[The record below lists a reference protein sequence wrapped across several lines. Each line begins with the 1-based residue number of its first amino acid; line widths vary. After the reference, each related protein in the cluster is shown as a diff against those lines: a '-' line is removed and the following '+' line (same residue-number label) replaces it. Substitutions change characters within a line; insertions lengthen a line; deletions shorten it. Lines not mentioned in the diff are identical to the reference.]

1 MKTCPKCGN
10 KLGDEALFC
19 NNCGFTMS
27 NVASD
32 NGTGNPNPNPQPQPQ
47 PQAPN
52 NGSWQN
58 NGQQAYQQ
66 PYVAPS
72 YDPADHTREF
82 DPKDIADNK
91 LYATLPYFFG
101 ILGIIPA
108 LLVKDSPFTEFHI
121 KASIRLTL
129 AGILLLVPCIIP
141 VLGWI
146 VSGIGY
152 IVLTVLY
159 IMAIVWVLQGKAKD
173 IPIISKIG
181 FLK

>member
-1 MKTCPKCGN
+1 
-10 KLGDEALFC
+10 
-19 NNCGFTMS
+19 MS

-32 NGTGNPNPNPQPQPQ
+32 SNAGNAGGAGANPNPQPQ
-47 PQAPN
+47 AAAN
-52 NGSWQN
+52 NSWQN
-58 NGQQAYQQ
+58 NGQQGGYQQGYQQAGYQQ
-66 PYVAPS
+66 PYVAYNPG
-72 YDPADHTREF
+72 DHTSEF
-82 DPKDIADNK
+82 DPKDIENNK

-121 KASIRLTL
+121 KVSIRLSI
-129 AGILLLVPCIIP
+129 ACVLLLIPAIIP
-141 VLGWI
+141 ILGWI
-146 VSGIGY
+146 VTGIGY

-159 IMAIVWVLQGKAKD
+159 IMAIVYVLQGKAKD

>member
-1 MKTCPKCGN
+1 
-10 KLGDEALFC
+10 
-19 NNCGFTMS
+19 MS

-32 NGTGNPNPNPQPQPQ
+32 NGAGNANTNPNPQPQPQ
-47 PQAPN
+47 AAGN
-52 NGSWQN
+52 SSWQN
-58 NGQQAYQQ
+58 NGQQSYQQGYQQ
-66 PYVAPS
+66 PYVAPA
-72 YDPADHTREF
+72 YDPNDHTGEF

-91 LYATLPYFFG
+91 LYAALPYFFG

-108 LLVKDSPFTEFHI
+108 LLVKDSPFTEFHV

-129 AGILLLVPCIIP
+129 ASILLVVPCIIP
-141 VLGWI
+141 ILGWI

-152 IVLTVLY
+152 IVLMVLY